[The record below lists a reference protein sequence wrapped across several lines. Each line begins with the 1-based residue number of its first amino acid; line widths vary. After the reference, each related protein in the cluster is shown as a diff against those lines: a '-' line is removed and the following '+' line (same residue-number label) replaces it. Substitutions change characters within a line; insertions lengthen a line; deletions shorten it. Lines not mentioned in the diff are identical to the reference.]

1 LPGGVEHI
9 LLVDDEVP
17 ILKITSRIL
26 ERHGY
31 TVTAEENGQL
41 ALERFKNDPLSYDL
55 VISDVSMPIMSGD
68 RLARE
73 ILAIRPDLPV
83 LLASGYNKT
92 ITEESVMKE
101 GVKGLMQ
108 KPLSEKTLLNT
119 IRQVLV

>member
-1 LPGGVEHI
+1 MPGGVEHI